1 LPEEESPD
9 NKKVITGTLQF
20 MVILS
25 SSPQK
30 AICGNTPDIKVDNL
44 PYESYKG
51 KDAQLE
57 AAVQYL
63 IRDFQK

>member
-1 LPEEESPD
+1 
-9 NKKVITGTLQF
+9 

-25 SSPQK
+25 YSPQK

-63 IRDFQK
+63 IKLNKEQPVATPPIPKYPI

>member
-1 LPEEESPD
+1 
-9 NKKVITGTLQF
+9 